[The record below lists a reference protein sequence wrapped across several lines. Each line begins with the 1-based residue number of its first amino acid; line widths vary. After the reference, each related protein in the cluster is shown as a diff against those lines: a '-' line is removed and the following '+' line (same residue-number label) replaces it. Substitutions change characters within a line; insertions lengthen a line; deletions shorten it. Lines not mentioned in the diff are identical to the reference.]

1 MSTIRI
7 LNDNMLSKEIYELE
21 DAIISVG
28 GENKY

>member
-7 LNDNMLSKEIYELE
+7 LNDNRLSKEIYELE